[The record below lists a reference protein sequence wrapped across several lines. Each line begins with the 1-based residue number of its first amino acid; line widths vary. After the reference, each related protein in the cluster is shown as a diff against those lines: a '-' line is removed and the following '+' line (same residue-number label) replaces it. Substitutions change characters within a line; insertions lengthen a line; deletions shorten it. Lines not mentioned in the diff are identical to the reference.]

1 MPDRLW
7 CQQWIK
13 AHDSNIR
20 RKVVRPHILD
30 DDIKNNAE
38 LFERALYSGKEI
50 EITEEVSKVLADAK
64 VAKPWERVGDV
75 DSALLGR
82 ILSNLEL
89 ATLLSTSARG
99 LAQS

>member
-38 LFERALYSGKEI
+38 LFERAFYSGKGI
-50 EITEEVSKVLADAK
+50 EFTEVVSKARADAK
-64 VAKPWERVGDV
+64 VAKPQERAGDV
-75 DSALLGR
+75 DLDLLGR
-82 ILSNLEL
+82 ILANPEL
-89 ATLLSTSARG
+89 ATLLSTLNRG
-99 LAQS
+99 LTPS